1 MSNRL
6 QANILLILIL
16 VGLFF
21 IALAPSVFAAD
32 ITFTPQISIPGVSA
46 GKISPT
52 SIGSYIIAIYKY
64 AIGIVGILATVVMM
78 IGGIIWLTAGGNS
91 TRIEDAKSWISASL
105 TGLIIALCSFL
116 ILSTVNPA
124 LTTFKPINPDI
135 VGQLPANQ
143 LSQFKNNGTKDC
155 CEGFDGTYY
164 RNATKDN
171 CSISF
176 GGTWHVGGETADGN
190 NCRENVAAMTGCC
203 LRAKN
208 NSCNTGPAFGFY
220 TIGMN
225 TTKFEC
231 NKYTGSDFSE
241 NKVSVFIRQETCRAG
256 GQDFYYS
263 HYECQ

>member
-124 LTTFKPINPDI
+124 LTTFKPIGVDT
-135 VGQLPANQ
+135 VGKATSSSSNLD
-143 LSQFKNNGTKDC
+143 LTK
-155 CEGFDGTYY
+155 
-164 RNATKDN
+164 
-171 CSISF
+171 
-176 GGTWHVGGETADGN
+176 
-190 NCRENVAAMTGCC
+190 GCC
-203 LRAKN
+203 LAYYRVSILGCGN
-208 NSCNTGPAFGFY
+208 NIMKDDCRPPTCGILLNSSYTPDSCDFSLNTS
-220 TIGMN
+220 
-225 TTKFEC
+225 C
-231 NKYTGSDFSE
+231 TGSGTNS
-241 NKVSVFIRQETCRAG
+241 K
-256 GQDFYYS
+256 
-263 HYECQ
+263 CQ